1 MEQLR
6 KVSLNDFLAGTEI
19 RFESIHK
26 PIYHRC
32 LFKMNGKKHRARI
45 CFENGIIKVNGQ
57 VVRRC
62 LV

>member
-6 KVSLNDFLAGTEI
+6 KVSISDFLAGTEI

-32 LFKMNGKKHRARI
+32 LFKINGRKHRAKI
-45 CFENGIIKVNGQ
+45 CFETGAIIINGQ

-62 LV
+62 HI

>member
-6 KVSLNDFLAGTEI
+6 KVSIADFLAGTEI
-19 RFESIHK
+19 RYESIHR
-26 PIYHRC
+26 PVYHRC
-32 LFKMNGKKHRARI
+32 LFKINGRKHRAKI
-45 CFENGIIKVNGQ
+45 CFEIGEIVISGQ